1 MRAKIDG
8 NQFGLTGREL
18 EIIEGLKRGLRCKEI
33 AGEIGISRFTVHT
46 HKRNIFEKTGGRTV
60 GEVIDKL
67 RGGKDPQC
75 IDLVASFMLAFGQ
88 HVPLSVSMPDES
100 VQRLRA
106 KLCVEE
112 SNELGE
118 AENLVQYVDAICDL
132 LYVAL
137 GSAVACGL
145 NSDTLERCFGE
156 VHRSNMSKFWKAEE
170 LKSVPSGCKA
180 SKCTAG
186 YIVLRPDGKVLKS
199 PSYSPA
205 NLAPL
210 LEVKP

>member
-1 MRAKIDG
+1 MRAKING
-8 NQFGLTGREL
+8 NPFGLTTKEFEVVKCL
-18 EIIEGLKRGLRCKEI
+18 ERGLRCKEI
-33 AGEIGISRFTVHT
+33 AGEMGISQCTVHT
-46 HKRNIFEKTGGRTV
+46 HKRNIFDKTGGRNV
-60 GEVIDKL
+60 VEVLSKL
-67 RGGKDPQC
+67 REGKDPEA

-88 HVPLSVSMPDES
+88 HVPFTVAMPDES

-170 LKSVPSGCKA
+170 LKSIPSGCRS